1 MFSRLT
7 EADVRRAERGGL
19 LPMTA
24 ERGLELFDRALSVDA
39 ALLVPAR
46 WDLSALRGSAGT
58 GEGVPELM
66 RALVAVP
73 SWVRRRTV
81 AAAGPLTAD
90 QGLGRRLAGLS
101 AAARERELL
110 ELVRGQVAAVLG
122 HDGTGEVQAQQAF
135 RSLGFDSLISVELRN
150 RLAQVTGLRL
160 PATLVST
167 MPPRPRLPGTLRRP
181 SRRRVRTGFSLPLC
195 PVCVR
200 VTVTVPGWLSRW

>member
-58 GEGVPELM
+58 GEGVPGELM

-90 QGLGRRLAGLS
+90 QGLGLRLAGLS

-110 ELVRGQVAAVLG
+110 ELVRGQVAAVL
-122 HDGTGEVQAQQAF
+122 DMTVPVRCRLSR
-135 RSLGFDSLISVELRN
+135 RSGAGPRFAISVELRN
-150 RLAQVTGLRL
+150 GCAGAWAAAARDPGLR
-160 PATLVST
+160 PST
-167 MPPRPRLPGTLRRP
+167 P
-181 SRRRVRTGFSLPLC
+181 S
-195 PVCVR
+195 
-200 VTVTVPGWLSRW
+200 